1 MHWELLSFKTHLYNQ
16 SLTGFQKSYNNKN
29 FNRSKA
35 NLPSTRFKFQ
45 WKLSPRKVCCRPF
58 VLQRKH
64 MVSTEHQ
71 LKVWEKHQ
79 LSTITADKNLGCV
92 LPSLVH
98 HSCVEFGRQA
108 RLGLTLVD
116 IWVSDLNLETSY
128 CTYWG
133 EEVNKPHILTM
144 LYSVREVYRAEH
156 FYWGNTA
163 VFSKRSHIVGA
174 DTAWNDTIAKWQT
187 KITVIVC
194 HTHGH
199 AEHEDFPFP

>member
-116 IWVSDLNLETSY
+116 IWVSDLNLETYHTVLTGAKKSTNHISWLC
-128 CTYWG
+128 CTLSGKSIGLSTSTGVTLQSLANAATSWA
-133 EEVNKPHILTM
+133 LTRPGM
-144 LYSVREVYRAEH
+144 
-156 FYWGNTA
+156 T
-163 VFSKRSHIVGA
+163 
-174 DTAWNDTIAKWQT
+174 Q
-187 KITVIVC
+187 
-194 HTHGH
+194 
-199 AEHEDFPFP
+199 